1 VRKSFRYLLELVMTE
16 NTSTSFR
23 AFGRLGFHEQLVTS
37 LVALEKF
44 LAQIRSAT
52 GREEIMALTLAAC

>member
-1 VRKSFRYLLELVMTE
+1 MTE